1 MSDSRYCVLLL
12 CKDTNPADF
21 NSIFVPFMTML
32 LPFINEQ
39 FGGAIWRMEIDSLT
53 DTVNLEIRT
62 TDKQVSF
69 TSIDLN
75 SGKTNFT
82 GYTNPE
88 RWLTGMEAAYD
99 GILLLHNYQSEN
111 APVHKGVIAINKNG
125 EIAWS
130 NYTYAFDH
138 LSANGPVLFNTQI
151 QPRKLFLADI
161 KTGAVIRQF
170 EQAQDHEQENH
181 VIAPQILNTGD
192 RAFSLPVTA
201 HGNIIHSLDY
211 NTFRIVS
218 LHTLI
223 AGQLKQ
229 HLYITNEAGP
239 VYEDLLNADIQK
251 MQPESFILYK
261 NWLVYIKNKSEL
273 KVINL

>member
-1 MSDSRYCVLLL
+1 MSDNRYYVLLL

-69 TSIDLN
+69 ASIDLTDR
-75 SGKTNFT
+75 KINFKD
-82 GYTNPE
+82 YTTPE
-88 RWLTGMEAAYD
+88 RWLTGMEAAYN

-111 APVHKGVIAINKNG
+111 APVHKGVIAVDRNG

-138 LSANGPVLFNTQI
+138 LSANGPVLYHTQI
-151 QPRKLFLADI
+151 QPRKLFLADV

-170 EQAQDHEQENH
+170 DQNIDREAENYI
-181 VIAPQILNTGD
+181 IAPQMLNDGD
-192 RAFSLPVTA
+192 PGFSLPA
-201 HGNIIHSLDY
+201 NPYGNIVHSLDY

-218 LHTLI
+218 LHTFI
-223 AGQLKQ
+223 TGQLKQ
-229 HLYITNEAGP
+229 HLYIMNETGP